1 MKTEQIEAAEASRAP
16 PPRGNKG
23 IAIVDLVLRV
33 VALLGTLGS
42 TVAMGT
48 TNETLP
54 FFTQFVQFKAQYND
68 IPTFTFFVIA
78 NSIVCG
84 YLVLSLLLSV
94 FHIVR
99 SGAKISRV
107 ILIFFDTVNKYF
119 S

>member
-68 IPTFTFFVIA
+68 IPTFTCVVSAVIA
-78 NSIVCG
+78 C
-84 YLVLSLLLSV
+84 
-94 FHIVR
+94 
-99 SGAKISRV
+99 
-107 ILIFFDTVNKYF
+107 FDA
-119 S
+119 